1 MALFIPIITMFC
13 CAISIKTLIEDYSYP
28 TIEKIK
34 YAIIFGLGIIG
45 SFCMLFEIL

>member
-13 CAISIKTLIEDYSYP
+13 CAISIKTLIEDYSYS

-34 YAIIFGLGIIG
+34 YVIIFGLGIIG
-45 SFCMLFEIL
+45 SFGMLFEIL